1 MLRSPA
7 QEIVM
12 ADFPFTWPY
21 SFFQAPKFFQ
31 APTTLDQPINPGWFD
46 VYINNYAGTPQ
57 IERDVVEKVA
67 SFGKQLGILTDA
79 LLELAGSKPRAD
91 NSAVTRLREIAEKIE
106 ALKELNKSS
115 LESEAR
121 DAMAR
126 LARLEPA
133 MARSIAA
140 GYARKP

>member
-1 MLRSPA
+1 
-7 QEIVM
+7 M

-21 SFFQAPKFFQ
+21 SFFQAPK
-31 APTTLDQPINPGWFD
+31 TLDQPINPGWFD
-46 VYINNYAGTPQ
+46 VNINNYAGTPQ

-67 SFGKQLGILTDA
+67 SFGKQLGILTEA
-79 LLELAGSKPRAD
+79 VLELAGSKPRAD
-91 NSAVTRLREIAEKIE
+91 DSAVTRLRDIAEKIE
-106 ALKELNKSS
+106 ALKELNKAA
-115 LESEAR
+115 LETEAR

-140 GYARKP
+140 GYARKT

>member
-21 SFFQAPKFFQ
+21 SFFQAPK
-31 APTTLDQPINPGWFD
+31 TLDQPINPGWFD
-46 VYINNYAGTPQ
+46 VNINNYAGTPQ

-79 LLELAGSKPRAD
+79 VLELAGSKPRAD
-91 NSAVTRLREIAEKIE
+91 NSAVTRLRDIAEKIE
-106 ALKELNKSS
+106 ALKELNKSA
-115 LESEAR
+115 LETEAR

-140 GYARKP
+140 GYARKPG

>member
-21 SFFQAPKFFQ
+21 SFFQAPK
-31 APTTLDQPINPGWFD
+31 TLDQPINPGWFD
-46 VYINNYAGTPQ
+46 VNINNYAGTPQ

-79 LLELAGSKPRAD
+79 VLELAGSKPRAD
-91 NSAVTRLREIAEKIE
+91 NSAVTRLRDIAEKIE

-140 GYARKP
+140 GYAKKT

>member
-1 MLRSPA
+1 
-7 QEIVM
+7 M

-21 SFFQAPKFFQ
+21 SIFQAPK
-31 APTTLDQPINPGWFD
+31 TLDQQINPGWFD
-46 VYINNYAGTPQ
+46 VNINNYAGTPQ

-67 SFGKQLGILTDA
+67 SFGKQLGIITEA
-79 LLELAGSKPRAD
+79 VLELAGSKPRPD
-91 NSAVTRLREIAEKIE
+91 NSAVTRLRAIADKIE
-106 ALKELNKSS
+106 ALKALNKTA

-126 LARLEPA
+126 LAKREPA
-133 MARSIAA
+133 IARSIAA